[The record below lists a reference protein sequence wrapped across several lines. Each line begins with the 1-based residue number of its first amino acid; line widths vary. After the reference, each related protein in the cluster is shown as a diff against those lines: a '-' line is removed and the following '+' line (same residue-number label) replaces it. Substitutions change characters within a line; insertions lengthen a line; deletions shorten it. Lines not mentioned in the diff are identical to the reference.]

1 MKKVEVIK
9 TPIRYKDVTYRA
21 GESFEMNDDHVNESL
36 VKVLGDVSKGAKGKA
51 QTTTKGQTESE

>member
-9 TPIRYKDVTYRA
+9 TPVRYKGTRYLT

-36 VKVLGDVSKGAKGKA
+36 VKVIDDVAKTSKSKEKA
-51 QTTTKGQTESE
+51 NTKGQTESE